1 LQEQKKCRAEFLLSD
16 FWDVLAS
23 LATTGRALGKWILRL
38 DSAGQKGAEIPL
50 EEF

>member
-23 LATTGRALGKWILRL
+23 LATTGRALGKWISQQVRKV
-38 DSAGQKGAEIPL
+38 QKYPWK
-50 EEF
+50 EF